1 MRGLG
6 TGTFLLFSLGAF
18 GYWAYT
24 FEIDE
29 TVRATGRVVSEGRT
43 QIVQVADG
51 GVLRNLLVSEGDVV
65 TAGQVLASLEKER
78 AQAAVSEVNAEI
90 ANLEIAKLRARAEAK
105 GIDPDFS
112 EFTQSFPNSVAA
124 QMSLYTI
131 NYSAQKNRLSAAQ
144 AALQLANDELQMME
158 ELAVSGDVSR
168 AEITRAKRDLR
179 RLEGELTKIQDD
191 YVAMALREVAE
202 IEQRLATASFTLEE
216 RENVLSYTDIKAP
229 QDGVVNQLKSNTLG
243 AVLKPG
249 EELMRISPTGG
260 GEIIEA
266 MIQPMDIGR
275 LSINLPVT
283 VRLDAFDSSIY
294 GSLQG
299 KLSYISAETVYN
311 VAPNGMEM
319 PMYVAHVSVDELQN
333 NQRLSLS
340 NLRPGLNATIDI
352 RTGSRSIIVFL
363 AKPLVNAFSGA
374 LSQK

>member
-1 MRGLG
+1 
-6 TGTFLLFSLGAF
+6 
-18 GYWAYT
+18 
-24 FEIDE
+24 
-29 TVRATGRVVSEGRT
+29 
-43 QIVQVADG
+43 
-51 GVLRNLLVSEGDVV
+51 
-65 TAGQVLASLEKER
+65 
-78 AQAAVSEVNAEI
+78 
-90 ANLEIAKLRARAEAK
+90 
-105 GIDPDFS
+105 
-112 EFTQSFPNSVAA
+112 
-124 QMSLYTI
+124 
-131 NYSAQKNRLSAAQ
+131 
-144 AALQLANDELQMME
+144 
-158 ELAVSGDVSR
+158 
-168 AEITRAKRDLR
+168 
-179 RLEGELTKIQDD
+179 
-191 YVAMALREVAE
+191 
-202 IEQRLATASFTLEE
+202 
-216 RENVLSYTDIKAP
+216 VLSYTDIKAP